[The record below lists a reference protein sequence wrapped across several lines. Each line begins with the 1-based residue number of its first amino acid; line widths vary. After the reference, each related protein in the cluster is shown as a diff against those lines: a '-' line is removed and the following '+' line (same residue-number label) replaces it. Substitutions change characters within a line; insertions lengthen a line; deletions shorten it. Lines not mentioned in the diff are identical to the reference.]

1 MQLNQEVIVVLS
13 AVIAMAGI
21 FILSMYF
28 QAFMK
33 KQNSKEFKIKVVK
46 PKPLVVENGIQRPPI
61 VAITPSGEPMD
72 PFTEQAQRQLQQSCI
87 DMTRGGV
94 FENGQEGIIARYSRW
109 IRQV

>member
-1 MQLNQEVIVVLS
+1 
-13 AVIAMAGI
+13 MAGI

-33 KQNSKEFKIKVVK
+33 KQNSKEFKIKVVLN

-72 PFTEQAQRQLQQSCI
+72 PFTEQSTVRQLQQFSC
-87 DMTRGGV
+87 
-94 FENGQEGIIARYSRW
+94 NRYDQRRC
-109 IRQV
+109 I